1 MSRHSHLRSKYF
13 ILPQAIFHCE
23 AISFAEGEFHCVKET
38 FTLILILPQTVA
50 QIGME
55 VDSHYKIS
63 FNYLMKSILQ
73 STVGRVVELSFQTER

>member
-1 MSRHSHLRSKYF
+1 MVLERSGTGAGVPPATIHF
-13 ILPQAIFHCE
+13 SLFSI
-23 AISFAEGEFHCVKET
+23 HCVKVS

-63 FNYLMKSILQ
+63 FNFLMKSILQ

>member
-1 MSRHSHLRSKYF
+1 MVGGTPA
-13 ILPQAIFHCE
+13 ILSSPFTIY
-23 AISFAEGEFHCVKET
+23 CVKVS

-63 FNYLMKSILQ
+63 FNFLMKSILQ